1 MKIEIELPED
11 KINFLKIIA
20 KLKGIDLNILIK
32 NSINDLINFYENS
45 TSRDIEN
52 EILENLA
59 QKIRNTIKQEILGDT
74 KFLAKLNDKISS

>member
-11 KINFLKIIA
+11 KIDFLKIIA
-20 KLKGIDLNILIK
+20 KLKGIDLNTLIK
-32 NSINDLINFYENS
+32 KAINDLINLYENS